1 MMNEPK
7 RLRTSRGNPAL
18 TRLLEAGRDER
29 PSASALRHTLVAVG
43 GAGAVL
49 SAGVSTAVA
58 ATSNVTASSGV
69 ATLTAGS
76 AGAPT
81 AVASGTA
88 ITAATGGA
96 SGAGL
101 GATAGA
107 TTATLKLAL
116 GSTALAVGK
125 WTAIGAV
132 GLGVASQVPEWTSDA
147 IEQPP
152 IAGTAVQLG
161 TVDDSPIAPGQRT
174 KLEPNALLPQ
184 GEHPSS
190 AELNPIGDSLPA
202 VTQPPTVKPA
212 NSAETAR
219 PPGYLGTSPSSMGN
233 AELTG
238 QRNPENRVPS
248 ARSPE
253 TERPPESEP
262 PSDGASSDADALAA
276 EVSLVDRAR
285 TLTRSGASHEALR
298 ILTGYE
304 RTFPRQQ
311 LLVEVVVLRME
322 AEYALGHKDRAAA
335 FANRVLGMP
344 SGAPHRTRA
353 REILR
358 LTQP

>member
-1 MMNEPK
+1 MTMNDLK
-7 RLRTSRGNPAL
+7 RLRTSRGNAAL

-29 PSASALRHTLVAVG
+29 PNASALQRTLVAVG
-43 GAGAVL
+43 GAGALL
-49 SAGVSTAVA
+49 SAGVSTAA
-58 ATSNVTASSGV
+58 ATTSSMAASSGV

-76 AGAPT
+76 AAAPT
-81 AVASGTA
+81 VVASGSA
-88 ITAATGGA
+88 VSAATGGA

-101 GATAGA
+101 GATLGA
-107 TTATLKLAL
+107 TAATLKLTV

-125 WTAIGAV
+125 WTILGVV
-132 GLGVASQVPEWTSDA
+132 GLGVASQVPEWTNDA
-147 IEQPP
+147 GEQPK
-152 IAGTAVQLG
+152 TASTIVELG
-161 TVDDSPIAPGQRT
+161 TVDDSPLAPSQRT
-174 KLEPNALLPQ
+174 KPDPSDLLPQ

-190 AELNPIGDSLPA
+190 VEVNPIDGSLPV
-202 VTQPPTVKPA
+202 VTQPLTVKPA

-219 PPGYLGTSPSSMGN
+219 PPGNSGTSPSSVGN
-233 AELTG
+233 AEVTG
-238 QRNPENRVPS
+238 QRNPGNRAPL
-248 ARSPE
+248 AHSPE
-253 TERPPESEP
+253 AEP
-262 PSDGASSDADALAA
+262 PRAGASSDAEALAA

-285 TLTRSGASHEALR
+285 TLTRSGASNEALR
-298 ILTGYE
+298 VLTGYE

-322 AEYALGHKDRAAA
+322 AEYALGHGDRAAA